1 MKHIRLPAFSLAE
14 LLLGMGLF
22 ALLVTSVASFS
33 IDSVRATRNAGMKV
47 IAAQKMQEISNAL
60 LLNKDNVWSSIVSN
74 TNNGDLSLVLQN
86 GSYVIQQG
94 TTSTD
99 GISFRFTIVPAMR
112 DSEGNLVQSGGTED
126 LHTRAIHVVSSWT
139 DFLGIPNQAT
149 AMFYISDWNVIKI
162 HQSTQADFNAGT
174 RDNTV
179 VTNVNGGEV
188 TMETVVYADWCKPSL
203 TQNMYDL
210 PGRGIA
216 KSISAKPG
224 NVYMGTGS
232 NSSGVSFARMSF
244 VPSEPPVVTTMGI
257 FDGYKTN
264 AVYGE
269 SNYAYLATQ
278 TNSKEIVILNV
289 ATTPY
294 TEIGYFNPSV
304 NSEGKGIFVN
314 GSVGIMA
321 TTTRL
326 YTFNLS
332 AKTGARPVISYR
344 TLRGTVTDL
353 FVRGNYAYV
362 TLSNSD
368 TEMEILDITNPSSIQ
383 SVGWF
388 DLNNAAATSVFVNE
402 SNTRAY
408 VGTNAV
414 STQHEFFIVD
424 IVNKVGNHTSIG
436 SVETNGM
443 SIVDIVVPENSNRAI
458 IVGKNGTEQYQV
470 ATLDNET
477 NPQYCGGLAVS
488 SGVNAIA
495 AVTESNGNVYS
506 HVVTTNASSE
516 LRTIKGGPGGG
527 SSSGYGYLPTAEFTS
542 SVIDTGSATTQY
554 YTIDPG
560 VSLQSNANINFQVRS
575 SDVVTMVGSSW
586 MGPDGTAT
594 SYFTSQDP
602 AVLPSLLN
610 NNRYL
615 QYKVFF
621 TSEDGIHTSTLN
633 DIEFTYQK

>member
-47 IAAQKMQEISNAL
+47 IAAQKMQEMSNAL

-94 TTSTD
+94 TSSTD
-99 GISFRFTIVPAMR
+99 GILFRFTIVPAMR
-112 DSEGNLVQSGGTED
+112 DSEGNLVQSGGTGD
-126 LHTRAIHVVSSWT
+126 LHTRAIQVISSWT

-149 AMFYISDWNVIKI
+149 ATFYISDWNVIKLR
-162 HQSTQADFNAGT
+162 QSTQADFNAGT

-179 VTNVNGGEV
+179 VTNVSGGEV

-210 PGRGIA
+210 PGQGIA
-216 KSISAKPG
+216 KTISAKPG

-244 VPSEPPVVTTMGI
+244 VPSEPPVVSTLGT

-269 SNYAYLATQ
+269 GNYAYLATQ

-304 NSEGKGIFVN
+304 NSEGKGVFVN
-314 GSVGIMA
+314 GNVGIMA

-402 SNTRAY
+402 ANTRAY

-414 STQHEFFIVD
+414 STQREFFIID

-443 SIVDIVVPENSNRAI
+443 SIKDIVVPENSNRAI
-458 IVGKNGTEQYQV
+458 VVGINGTEQYQV

-477 NPQYCGGLAVS
+477 NPQYCGGLAVTG
-488 SGVNAIA
+488 GVNAIA

-527 SSSGYGYLPTAEFTS
+527 SSSGYGYLPAAEFTS
-542 SVIDTGSATTQY
+542 SVLDTGSATTQY

-560 VSLQSNANINFQVRS
+560 VSLQTNATIKFQVRS
-575 SDVVTMVGSSW
+575 SDVATMTGSSW
-586 MGPDGTAT
+586 MGPDGTAV
-594 SYFTSQDP
+594 SYFTSQDA

-610 NNRYL
+610 SKRYL

>member
-1 MKHIRLPAFSLAE
+1 MKSLRIKAFSLAE

-33 IDSVRATRNAGMKV
+33 IDSVRASRNAGVKIV
-47 IAAQKMQEISNAL
+47 AAQKMQEISNAL

-74 TNNGDLSLVLQN
+74 TNNGDLTFQFQD
-86 GSYVIQQG
+86 GSYVIQPG
-94 TTSTD
+94 SSSEE
-99 GISFRFTIVPAMR
+99 GITIKFSIVPALR
-112 DSEGNLVQSGGTED
+112 DVSGNIVQSGGTED
-126 LHTRAIHVVSSWT
+126 LHTRAVQIDASWI
-139 DFLGIPNQAT
+139 DFLGITNQVT
-149 AMFYISDWNVIKI
+149 STFYISDWNVIKLR
-162 HQSTQADFNAGT
+162 QSTQADFNLGT

-179 VTNVNGGEV
+179 ITNVNGGEV

-210 PGRGIA
+210 PGQGIA

-224 NVYMGTGS
+224 SVYMGTGS

-244 VPSEPPVVTTMGI
+244 VPSEPPVVSVMGI

-264 AVYGE
+264 AVFGE
-269 SNYAYLATQ
+269 GNYAYLATQ

-289 ATTPY
+289 ASTPY

-344 TLRGTVTDL
+344 TLRGTATDL

-362 TLSNSD
+362 TLSNAD

-402 SNTRAY
+402 ANTRAY

-414 STQHEFFIVD
+414 SGQPEFFIVD
-424 IVNKVGNHTSIG
+424 IVNKIGNHTSIG

-443 SIVDIVVPENSNRAI
+443 SVVDIVVPENSNRAI
-458 IVGKNGTEQYQV
+458 IVGRNGTEQYQV

-488 SGVNAIA
+488 GGVNAIA

-527 SSSGYGYLPTAEFTS
+527 SSSGYGYLPAAEFTS
-542 SVIDTGSATTQY
+542 GVLDTESATSQY
-554 YTIDPG
+554 YTITLG
-560 VSLQSNANINFQVRS
+560 TSLQANSSVRIQVRS
-575 SDVVTMVGSSW
+575 SDTPTMTGSVW
-586 MGPDGTAT
+586 VGPDGTSAT
-594 SYFTSQDP
+594 YFSSQGSASLP
-602 AVLPSLLN
+602 AVLN
-610 NNRYL
+610 NKRYL
-615 QYKVFF
+615 QYKVYF
-621 TSEDGIHTSTLN
+621 TSDDGVHTSTLN